1 MKHRKISGE
10 KRLVQQD
17 FNTFHPLC
25 SSHLPHNPATL
36 SHFSQCRK
44 EKPSLRATNG
54 WKGDSKREEL
64 LWGVRWSEW
73 QVKWG
78 VDGV

>member
-1 MKHRKISGE
+1 MKQKDLGE
-10 KRLVQQD
+10 KRLVPQD

-44 EKPSLRATNG
+44 EKTSLRATNR